1 MTYQRL
7 LILIIFIF
15 TWQSDAFAQVRLGKT
30 EVGTASFYSHR
41 FNGKKTSFGEI
52 HQNHEL
58 TAAHRTYPHN
68 TMLEVKNLANNK
80 TVIVRVA
87 DRGPYSRNRLVDI
100 SKEAA
105 HKLDMVR
112 TGVAKVAVRVVGM
125 EGIVLLGNDE
135 SVDPTLGQVISL
147 RSE

>member
-1 MTYQRL
+1 MNYQRL

-15 TWQSDAFAQVRLGKT
+15 TWQSDAFAQVRLGKS
-30 EVGTASFYSHR
+30 EVGMASFYSHR

-68 TMLEVKNLANNK
+68 TMLEVKNLANKK
-80 TVIVRVA
+80 TVIVRVT
-87 DRGPYSRNRLVDI
+87 DRGPYSRKRLVDI

-105 HKLDMVR
+105 ERLGM
-112 TGVAKVAVRVVGM
+112 TQAGVAKVSVRVVGM
-125 EGIVLLGNDE
+125 EGIVLVGNDE
-135 SVDPTLGQVISL
+135 SVDPSLGQIISI